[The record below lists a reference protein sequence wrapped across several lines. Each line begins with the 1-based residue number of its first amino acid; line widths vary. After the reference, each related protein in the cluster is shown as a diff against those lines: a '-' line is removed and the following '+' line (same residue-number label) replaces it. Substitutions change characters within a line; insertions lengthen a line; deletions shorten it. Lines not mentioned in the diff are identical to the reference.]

1 VLTQKFKILQAKN
14 HDHSFNKWV
23 LLDNSLGA
31 FSPQF
36 EQSWLAYGSYFIA
49 SCDGVTSPTL
59 KKYIENQKN
68 PE

>member
-1 VLTQKFKILQAKN
+1 MTIVLTNEF
-14 HDHSFNKWV
+14 FM
-23 LLDNSLGA
+23 DNSLGT

-36 EQSWLAYGSYFIA
+36 EQSCLAYGSYFIA
-49 SCDGVTSPTL
+49 SWGGVTIYTL